1 MFKSY
6 GLKPSALSKIL
17 SSLVPVT
24 LEVERKRGDVGFIFS
39 LEHNKMIFILYG
51 GEPCLAQKRISITR

>member
-6 GLKPSALSKIL
+6 GLKPSALSEVL

-39 LEHNKMIFILYG
+39 LEHNKMIFIYT
-51 GEPCLAQKRISITR
+51 EENHVWHKKEYQ